1 VAPHEVCN
9 EISCITVN
17 KLFFIT
23 DSSILCPPG
32 NLKVAYNDQAGK
44 FRAASAQTN
53 KARRS
58 VDKRLLEDCERIET
72 NPHYMNP
79 TVSSLQKVK
88 KNMRKTITSTTTAIT
103 TTTTETA
110 ILKNNLQ
117 FDLSS
122 ILTDDNSFQT
132 AACSV
137 SIDDLEYLNRKFPL
151 AALLS
156 FIFTLVQL
164 LAKRSQVQPKITS
177 PNAYSSPT
185 RPSHSTFAHFA
196 SALQGFTFSRQ
207 PESVIPASQQAT
219 TAIPLP
225 FNDSERQQNNLPAPR
240 QTIPTVSSINEV
252 ENYRTSAFCG
262 CSKGN
267 CVSGNC
273 RCYKAKRACGPL
285 CHGRKENLKCEATL
299 AYYLE
304 QLNS

>member
-1 VAPHEVCN
+1 
-9 EISCITVN
+9 
-17 KLFFIT
+17 
-23 DSSILCPPG
+23 
-32 NLKVAYNDQAGK
+32 
-44 FRAASAQTN
+44 
-53 KARRS
+53 
-58 VDKRLLEDCERIET
+58 
-72 NPHYMNP
+72 M
-79 TVSSLQKVK
+79 
-88 KNMRKTITSTTTAIT
+88 
-103 TTTTETA
+103 
-110 ILKNNLQ
+110 Q

-137 SIDDLEYLNRKFPL
+137 SIDDLEYLNRKFPHYL
-151 AALLS
+151 FDDTGDPIYGTGLVAALLS

-164 LAKRSQVQPKITS
+164 LAKRSQVQPKMTS
-177 PNAYSSPT
+177 PNAFSSPT

-225 FNDSERQQNNLPAPR
+225 FNDSERQQNNLLAPR

-252 ENYRTSAFCG
+252 ENFRTSAFCG